1 MNLRKQQYLLYI
13 AIIFLL
19 MAQYVVNSHPWD
31 QICRFL
37 ALLTLVGVIAL
48 VVAGRRRRNQP

>member
-1 MNLRKQQYLLYI
+1 MNIRKQQYLLYI

-31 QICRFL
+31 QIFRFL

-48 VVAGRRRRNQP
+48 VVAGRKRRNQP